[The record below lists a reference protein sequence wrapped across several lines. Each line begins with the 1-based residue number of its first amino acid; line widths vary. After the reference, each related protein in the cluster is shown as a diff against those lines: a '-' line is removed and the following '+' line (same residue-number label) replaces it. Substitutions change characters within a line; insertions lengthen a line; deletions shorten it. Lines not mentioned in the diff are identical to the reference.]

1 MAQIMLF
8 VNFDKLCHIDQ
19 SKYQVEL
26 EQGTEKGAGL
36 KEIHYLKM

>member
-1 MAQIMLF
+1 MLF

-26 EQGTEKGAGL
+26 EQGTEK
-36 KEIHYLKM
+36 KC